1 MLELSSEA
9 INKLKSLGVNL
20 AETLFC
26 VVMRFVIGFYVSIA
40 ILFDDILLIN
50 DFFKPY
56 CKFIRVILH
65 MAYLNL
71 LINF

>member
-65 MAYLNL
+65 MTYLNL